1 MILKVQS
8 KPSSNIYFENLFN
21 YDDIDRT
28 AIYMLP
34 RLVTHNTYMRS
45 FQYKILNNILY
56 LNKKLHIFGIK
67 SSPLCSFCNLY
78 DKTPFHIFYECDRV
92 KLLLSELVQCFQN
105 TLILPTLTPQTAILG
120 ILDSV
125 SNNSFFENNK
135 ILINHILLIFKLYVY
150 KSREKKFINI
160 NNLIAEIRKV
170 KRIEKEIALNN
181 SMKTI
186 AFRKKW
192 HLTDNIISITY
203 MDCAQD
209 ILMKK
214 QVKYM

>member
-1 MILKVQS
+1 
-8 KPSSNIYFENLFN
+8 
-21 YDDIDRT
+21 
-28 AIYMLP
+28 MLP
-34 RLVTHNTYMRS
+34 RLVTHNTYIRS
-45 FQYKILNNILY
+45 FQYKILNSILY

-92 KLLLSELVQCFQN
+92 KCLWSELVQCFQN
-105 TLILPTLTPQTAILG
+105 TLISPTLTLQTVILR

-125 SNNSFFENNK
+125 SNNSFSENNK
-135 ILINHILLIFKLYVY
+135 ILINHILLIFKLCAY

-170 KRIEKEIALNN
+170 KRIEKEIALNS
-181 SMKTI
+181 SMKTT

-192 HLTDNIISITY
+192 HLTDNIISIT
-203 MDCAQD
+203 
-209 ILMKK
+209 
-214 QVKYM
+214 

>member
-1 MILKVQS
+1 MTLKVQN
-8 KPSSNIYFENLFN
+8 KPSSNIYCENLFN
-21 YDDIDRT
+21 YHDIGWK

-34 RLVTHNTYMRS
+34 RLVTYNTYVRS
-45 FQYKILNNILY
+45 FQYKILNNILD

-78 DKTPFHIFYECDRV
+78 DETPFHIFYECDRV
-92 KLLLSELVQCFQN
+92 KFLWSELVQCFQN

-120 ILDSV
+120 IFDSV
-125 SNNSFFENNK
+125 SNNSFLKNSK

-181 SMKTI
+181 SMKTT
-186 AFRKKW
+186 AFRKTW
-192 HLTDNIISITY
+192 HLTDDIISIT
-203 MDCAQD
+203 
-209 ILMKK
+209 
-214 QVKYM
+214 

>member
-1 MILKVQS
+1 ML
-8 KPSSNIYFENLFN
+8 N
-21 YDDIDRT
+21 YDDIGWKV
-28 AIYMLP
+28 IYMLP

-78 DKTPFHIFYECDRV
+78 DETPFHIFYECDCV
-92 KLLLSELVQCFQN
+92 KLLWSELVQCFQN

-150 KSREKKFINI
+150 KCREKKFINI
-160 NNLIAEIRKV
+160 NNLIAEIQKV
-170 KRIEKEIALNN
+170 KRIEKEIALND
-181 SMKTI
+181 SMKIT
-186 AFRKKW
+186 AFRKKL
-192 HLTDNIISITY
+192 HLTGNIISIT
-203 MDCAQD
+203 
-209 ILMKK
+209 
-214 QVKYM
+214 

>member
-1 MILKVQS
+1 
-8 KPSSNIYFENLFN
+8 
-21 YDDIDRT
+21 
-28 AIYMLP
+28 MLP

-78 DKTPFHIFYECDRV
+78 DETPFHIFYECDRV
-92 KLLLSELVQCFQN
+92 KFLWSDLVQCFQN

-120 ILDSV
+120 ILDSA
-125 SNNSFFENNK
+125 SNNSFFENK

-160 NNLIAEIRKV
+160 NNLIAEIWKV

-181 SMKTI
+181 SVKTI
-186 AFRKKW
+186 ALRKKW
-192 HLTDNIISITY
+192 HLTNNTISI
-203 MDCAQD
+203 A
-209 ILMKK
+209 
-214 QVKYM
+214 